1 MSTDGS
7 STGGTDTTGADTSG
21 ANTAL
26 FTRLARLRREERA
39 PLEAV
44 PAPVPLPDWFTARRV
59 TRAVVAD
66 GEVHAA
72 GRSAGAPERLVE
84 LSNARG
90 VFAAREQVYA
100 CDHAH
105 GDWSLAEVL
114 AARAGELAWLAKD
127 PRLAELDLA
136 RCVWLDIETTGL
148 SGGAGTI
155 PFLVALGTFEGD
167 GFRLWQAFLRDPGEE
182 AAALAEVAERVRAAS
197 GVVSFFGKSFD
208 RHRLEDKMRI
218 HGIEPPFAGR
228 PHLDLYHP
236 LRRLYRPRAGGGLD
250 DARLKTFERALCGV
264 EREDDLPGAMAPA
277 AWFDFLHRRPHD
289 LEGVF
294 RHNRDDVLSL
304 VTLAAHLGRTLHESR
319 AGGEELPGPP
329 AARAR
334 EVAKALVLAREPA
347 LSIPWFDR
355 AAGRGDGRLPEDCAR
370 LLGRARR
377 ALRKLE
383 KEKEEGPGRAGALSE
398 SEGDPRSQL
407 QCGTDPRPL
416 L

>member
-1 MSTDGS
+1 MNEGEVRS
-7 STGGTDTTGADTSG
+7 
-21 ANTAL
+21 
-26 FTRLARLRREERA
+26 RLSRLLGPGPEVDPLRERLRTRRKRA
-39 PLEAV
+39 AAACAPPAGLV
-44 PAPVPLPDWFTARRV
+44 PD
-59 TRAVVAD
+59 
-66 GEVHAA
+66 
-72 GRSAGAPERLVE
+72 
-84 LSNARG
+84 LSG
-90 VFAAREQVYA
+90 
-100 CDHAH
+100 
-105 GDWSLAEVL
+105 EVL
-114 AARAGELAWLAKD
+114 ARTTDLDARSLHGRFALEEIGFADPRAIAWLARD
-127 PRLAELDLA
+127 PSLAAFDLSRALFLDT
-136 RCVWLDIETTGL
+136 ETSGL
-148 SGGAGTI
+148 SGGAGTWV
-155 PFLVALGTFEGD
+155 FLVGLGWFEAVGVDRPRFRVWQGFLSEPAGESALLG
-167 GFRLWQAFLRDPGEE
+167 
-182 AAALAEVAERVRAAS
+182 EVARRIRSAGA
-197 GVVSFFGKSFD
+197 VVSFFGKSFD